1 MVCLCGLSPSVT
13 ATMRKIVSGDEL
25 LELGARVK
33 PSGPRC
39 QDAKVTLVLSGLT
52 VVWVSHSKWTQ
63 VHVPSCTAGEYSV
76 LWLLLHAWPKQHT
89 CQHHSRQEPLDGW
102 FRSED
107 WVSAC
112 CPDEGKN
119 SVNTEYLLRWAAS
132 ACHPC
137 GASQSW
143 QGFMFSNVLW
153 NKLHTKLQ
161 EIHLS
166 PIPDN
171 RKAGYCPLLL
181 SITRTKPH
189 PDMQLTTR
197 EDKMHTTRSQR
208 IYLIYVRI

>member
-1 MVCLCGLSPSVT
+1 MLRLLWSSLDSLWSEWVTLSEHRFMYQAALLGNIAFSDCFCMPGLSS
-13 ATMRKIVSGDEL
+13 
-25 LELGARVK
+25 
-33 PSGPRC
+33 
-39 QDAKVTLVLSGLT
+39 TLVST
-52 VVWVSHSKWTQ
+52 
-63 VHVPSCTAGEYSV
+63 TAGSS
-76 LWLLLHAWPKQHT
+76 LLMADLEVRTEFQHAAQ
-89 CQHHSRQEPLDGW
+89 
-102 FRSED
+102 
-107 WVSAC
+107 
-112 CPDEGKN
+112 DEGKN
-119 SVNTEYLLRWAAS
+119 SVNTEHLLRWAAA

-189 PDMQLTTR
+189 PDMQLITR
-197 EDKMHTTRSQR
+197 EDKMHTSRAQR
-208 IYLIYVRI
+208 IHLIYVRI